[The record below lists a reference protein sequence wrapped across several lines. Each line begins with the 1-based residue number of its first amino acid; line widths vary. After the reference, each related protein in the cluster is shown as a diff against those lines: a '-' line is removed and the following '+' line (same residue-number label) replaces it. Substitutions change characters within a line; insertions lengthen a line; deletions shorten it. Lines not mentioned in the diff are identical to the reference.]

1 MRTFVNWGSQAQSAK
16 FKLLWVSRVPLP
28 ISPPPCLL
36 LNALLGIQ
44 VYLTIHYLHL
54 LFFHCKLTEVSRARK
69 MIEMRGIPYKLSI
82 EYQIRPDFTRSIP
95 VETEKMVI
103 IEWPGPGHS
112 MILQQIPSRFSQ
124 SFRQRNVSVSPVT
137 IFSNSRSIMYQ
148 GCGDCGQT
156 NLLLKLCKIV
166 KTWPERTKPQQ

>member
-95 VETEKMVI
+95 VEMKKMVTA
-103 IEWPGPGHS
+103 S
-112 MILQQIPSRFSQ
+112 STTL
-124 SFRQRNVSVSPVT
+124 
-137 IFSNSRSIMYQ
+137 
-148 GCGDCGQT
+148 
-156 NLLLKLCKIV
+156 
-166 KTWPERTKPQQ
+166 